1 MGCVSDFQQKK
12 ENEEQPQQLQKE
24 EPKSRR
30 GSKSMVLTVNGQENI
45 EQKMSQQSEICLSL
59 QSQQE
64 IKANSILNIRS
75 ISHDSESRN
84 SSSNKEVYEVKVGE
98 VNDESNF
105 DNNIRMSRIK
115 GGVKGK
121 ERVCGLSIIR

>member
-59 QSQQE
+59 QS
-64 IKANSILNIRS
+64 
-75 ISHDSESRN
+75 
-84 SSSNKEVYEVKVGE
+84 
-98 VNDESNF
+98 
-105 DNNIRMSRIK
+105 
-115 GGVKGK
+115 
-121 ERVCGLSIIR
+121 